1 MPQKGQSLPTE
12 ARDFIQFLIVVR
24 NASPATIAGYSRV
37 YRWFFGD
44 WPDCPAHPKDVTP
57 AHVERFLA
65 WLASRRNH
73 SPRTRAKVLAALR
86 SFFRYL
92 DRHGRIPS
100 DPTRHIPNPKAW
112 ARVPRFPAAE
122 EMARLLRW
130 PGGADPG
137 SFGAIRNRAMVA
149 FFAYTGA
156 RLAEA
161 TALRLEDLDLSR
173 GTALL
178 RGKGRKERSITLHPE
193 LRERLRVYMVTREEF
208 AKRLA
213 TVYPAQA
220 DGIATSV
227 WLTYRGPMGRWGL
240 QRVVKLAAASV
251 NTSDISPH
259 KLRHGFATALLDRG
273 ADLRTIQDLL
283 GHASIATTQIYTHV
297 SDARKAEAVK
307 SLLF

>member
-1 MPQKGQSLPTE
+1 MLKEDRPLPDE
-12 ARDFIQFLIVVR
+12 AQGFIEFLSIVR
-24 NASPATIAGYSRV
+24 NASPATIDGYSRV
-37 YRWFFGD
+37 YRWFFGE
-44 WPDCPAHPKDVTP
+44 WPDCPGHPRDVTP

-65 WLASRRNH
+65 WLASRRDH

-130 PGGADPG
+130 PGGGGPN
-137 SFGAIRNRAMVA
+137 SFAAIRNRAVVA

-161 TALRLEDLDLSR
+161 TALRTEDLNLGR
-173 GTALL
+173 GTVLL

-193 LRERLRVYMVTREEF
+193 LQDRLRIYMAAREEF
-208 AKRLA
+208 MVQLVRM
-213 TVYPAQA
+213 YPDRA
-220 DGIATSV
+220 DDIAASV

-240 QRVVKLAAASV
+240 QRVVKLAAADV
-251 NTSDISPH
+251 NTSSLSPH

-273 ADLRTIQDLL
+273 ADLRTIQELL

-297 SDARKAEAVK
+297 SDARKAGAVAR
-307 SLLF
+307 LQF

>member
-1 MPQKGQSLPTE
+1 MRNNMSLPTE
-12 ARDFIQFLIVVR
+12 ARDFIEFLSIVR
-24 NASPATIAGYSRV
+24 NASPATIDGYSRV
-37 YRWFFGD
+37 YRWFFGE
-44 WPDCPAHPKDVTP
+44 WPDCPGHPRDVTP

-65 WLASRRNH
+65 WLASRRDH

-86 SFFRYL
+86 SLFRYL
-92 DRHGRIPS
+92 DRHGRVPS

-130 PGGADPG
+130 PGGEDPN
-137 SFGAIRNRAMVA
+137 SFAAIRNRAVVA

-161 TALRLEDLDLSR
+161 TALRTEDLNLGR
-173 GTALL
+173 GTVLL
-178 RGKGRKERSITLHPE
+178 RGKGRKERCINIHPE
-193 LRERLRVYMVTREEF
+193 LRTRLQAYLVGREGF
-208 AKRLA
+208 AKQLGV
-213 TVYPAQA
+213 VYPDRA
-220 DGIATSV
+220 DDIAASV

-240 QRVVKLAAASV
+240 QRVVKHAAEDEGIV
-251 NTSDISPH
+251 GISPH

-273 ADLRTIQDLL
+273 ADLRTIQELL

-297 SDARKAEAVK
+297 SDTRKAEAVAR
-307 SLLF
+307 LEF